1 MSKILYAWELGG
13 GYGHTAAFLPVAQQL
28 KQQGH
33 EVLFVLKN
41 LEYASTLLGSDGFP
55 YLQAPVSWPGTQ
67 VMPPPASYPGILKNI
82 GYSDETGLYS
92 RACAWQ
98 TLIKYLRADLLILDH
113 APTALL
119 AARSLKTP
127 RAIFGTGFYSPP
139 RSNPMPG
146 LRPWQPISENELIRT
161 ESLVLGVINSV
172 LRRLGAEPL
181 AMMAD
186 LFDVEENFL
195 CTFPEL
201 DHYPQR
207 NNAIYWGPSLYQ
219 SGGQEPLWPSI
230 GDKKIFAY
238 LKHDYP
244 RLDDLLQQLKT
255 STHSVLVHIP
265 GTTPAFIQ
273 RHASANLHISPQPV
287 KLAEISRQC
296 DLAICHGGAGTLA
309 AFLLSGKPLLLLP
322 LQLEQLLIS
331 RNVAT
336 LGAGIC
342 VASEIKKP
350 NFRSLISD
358 LLSHRKYT
366 QVAEDF
372 AKKYALFSPGK
383 QALDICNRCETLAQQ
398 ENRESQSQ
406 ISANNAFTTDE
417 EP

>member
-1 MSKILYAWELGG
+1 MSKILYIWELGG

-33 EVLFVLKN
+33 EVIFVLKN
-41 LEYASTLLGSDGFP
+41 LEYASTLLGSDGFSF
-55 YLQAPVSWPGTQ
+55 LQAPVSWPGTNALL
-67 VMPPPASYPGILKNI
+67 PPVSYPGILKNV

-92 RACAWQ
+92 RVCAWQ
-98 TLIKYLRADLLILDH
+98 TLFKYLTPNLLILDH

-119 AARSLKTP
+119 AARNVKTP
-127 RAIFGTGFYSPP
+127 RATFGTGFYSPP
-139 RSNPMPG
+139 RFNPLPG
-146 LRPWQPISENELIRT
+146 LRPWQPISENELLRT
-161 ESLVLGVINSV
+161 ESPILGVINSV
-172 LRRLGAEPL
+172 LRRLGTDL
-181 AMMAD
+181 LGVMAD

-195 CTFPEL
+195 CTFLEL

-219 SGGQEPLWPSI
+219 SGGNEPLWPSI

-244 RLDDLLQQLKT
+244 RLDDLLQQL
-255 STHSVLVHIP
+255 SASPNSVLVHIP

-273 RHASANLHISPQPV
+273 KHASANLHISPRPV
-287 KLAEISRQC
+287 KLAEISQQC

-322 LQLEQLLIS
+322 LQLEQLLSS
-331 RNVAT
+331 RNVAN

-358 LLSHRKYT
+358 MLSHRKYT
-366 QVAEDF
+366 LAAEDF
-372 AKKYALFSPGK
+372 AKKYASFSPGK
-383 QALDICNRCETLAQQ
+383 QALDISNRCEALAQQ
-398 ENRESQSQ
+398 EHR
-406 ISANNAFTTDE
+406 
-417 EP
+417 

>member
-1 MSKILYAWELGG
+1 MSKILYIWELGG

-28 KQQGH
+28 KQKGH
-33 EVLFVLKN
+33 EVIFVLKN

-55 YLQAPVSWPGTQ
+55 FLQAPICWPATHAL
-67 VMPPPASYPGILKNI
+67 PAPVSYPDILKNV

-92 RACAWQ
+92 RVCAWQ
-98 TLIKYLRADLLILDH
+98 TVFHYLTPDLLILDH
-113 APTALL
+113 APTALM
-119 AARSLKTP
+119 AARSIKTP
-127 RAIFGTGFYSPP
+127 RAIFGTGFYCPP
-139 RSNPMPG
+139 HSNPMPG
-146 LRPWQPISENELIRT
+146 MRPWQPISENELLRT

-172 LRRLGAEPL
+172 FRRIGAEPL
-181 AMMAD
+181 AIMAD

-219 SGGQEPLWPSI
+219 SGGNEPLWPSI

-273 RHASANLHISPQPV
+273 KHSSANLHISPQPV

-296 DLAICHGGAGTLA
+296 DLALCHGGAGTLA

-322 LQLEQLLIS
+322 LQLEQLLSS
-331 RNVAT
+331 RNVAN

-342 VASEIKKP
+342 VAPEIKKP

-366 QVAEDF
+366 LAAEDF
-372 AKKYALFSPGK
+372 AKKYASFSPGK
-383 QALDICNRCETLAQQ
+383 QALDIGNRCEALAQQ
-398 ENRESQSQ
+398 EHG
-406 ISANNAFTTDE
+406 
-417 EP
+417 